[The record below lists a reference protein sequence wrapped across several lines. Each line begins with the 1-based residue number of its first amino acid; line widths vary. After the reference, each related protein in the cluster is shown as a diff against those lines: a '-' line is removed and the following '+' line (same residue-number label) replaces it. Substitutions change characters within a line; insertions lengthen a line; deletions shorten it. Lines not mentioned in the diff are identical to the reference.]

1 MLTYADVCWVDD
13 QGRKFDPEVY
23 IHSYHQA
30 TSVRGLKL
38 LVYAA
43 LSY

>member
-1 MLTYADVCWVDD
+1 MLTHLLLVVKT
-13 QGRKFDPEVY
+13 QGPVLFVQVTREEALR
-23 IHSYHQA
+23 S
-30 TSVRGLKL
+30 LKL